1 MALRCLGATKSD
13 TPAHPCGSRL
23 PLATTQTSPAI
34 RALKFAKREEEH
46 PYAGTVEGMP
56 DTIEYYEITNPTAV
70 GEDVAVPD
78 FVIPNAQGDKFLHLA
93 EQVRALAGG
102 GFPWHATS
110 PMRPHACLQ
119 RLADASQREKIDKL
133 VAREFM
139 HFRVA
144 LMFGAH
150 GEEAL
155 TKTRGLDYSLEIQ
168 RRKQALLR
176 PIVEANSGDLAE
188 PQLIFFESCHD
199 AFLAAIQLRAAL
211 NTYNQ
216 EHVRRVAL
224 GVCFG
229 CPTSLPWACWCGQPQ
244 DKIPVD
250 SIGVHCGSVLLVP
263 GTDIHWGVRAAKDAS
278 CQHVSTQPVHCISL
292 HPVCQ
297 DPVNTAS
304 KLGED
309 IGRVG
314 MILLSKEVHDSMS
327 QLKEFKKYV
336 ADGLV
341 KYAALTASRCCPP
354 LSLTRCAARYHRRR
368 EVISKVELDVFE
380 VRPR

>member
-1 MALRCLGATKSD
+1 MALRCLGVTESD
-13 TPAHPCGSRL
+13 TLAHPCGSRL

-102 GFPWHATS
+102 GCPWHATS

-216 EHVRRVAL
+216 EHVRTVVLGLCVLVAL
-224 GVCFG
+224 PHFLGRAG
-229 CPTSLPWACWCGQPQ
+229 
-244 DKIPVD
+244 VD
-250 SIGVHCGSVLLVP
+250 SRKTKSPWIASEC
-263 GTDIHWGVRAAKDAS
+263 IAA
-278 CQHVSTQPVHCISL
+278 
-292 HPVCQ
+292 
-297 DPVNTAS
+297 
-304 KLGED
+304 
-309 IGRVG
+309 
-314 MILLSKEVHDSMS
+314 
-327 QLKEFKKYV
+327 
-336 ADGLV
+336 
-341 KYAALTASRCCPP
+341 RCCWYQEQTSTGEYVPQRTP
-354 LSLTRCAARYHRRR
+354 AASMCQLSQFTVSHSILCARTR
-368 EVISKVELDVFE
+368 
-380 VRPR
+380 

>member
-1 MALRCLGATKSD
+1 M
-13 TPAHPCGSRL
+13 PPHPC
-23 PLATTQTSPAI
+23 A
-34 RALKFAKREEEH
+34 
-46 PYAGTVEGMP
+46 
-56 DTIEYYEITNPTAV
+56 PT
-70 GEDVAVPD
+70 P
-78 FVIPNAQGDKFLHLA
+78 
-93 EQVRALAGG
+93 
-102 GFPWHATS
+102 
-110 PMRPHACLQ
+110 CLQ
-119 RLADASQREKIDKL
+119 RLADASQREEIDKL

-229 CPTSLPWACWCGQPQ
+229 CPTSLPWAWWCGQPQ

-263 GTDIHWGVRAAKDAS
+263 GTDIHWGVRARKGRQLSACVNAAS
-278 CQHVSTQPVHCISL
+278 SL
-292 HPVCQ
+292 YLTPSCVPGPGEYCKQAGRRHWACGH
-297 DPVNTAS
+297 DPTIEGSA
-304 KLGED
+304 
-309 IGRVG
+309 
-314 MILLSKEVHDSMS
+314 
-327 QLKEFKKYV
+327 
-336 ADGLV
+336 
-341 KYAALTASRCCPP
+341 
-354 LSLTRCAARYHRRR
+354 
-368 EVISKVELDVFE
+368 
-380 VRPR
+380 